1 MKYSRG
7 LSPKSDPGARPEPN
21 SRQPAGPS
29 RKPGWVAAPLK
40 PLAATVAAALVAF
53 VCVQTLISSPG
64 AEKKTETRTSKQNVA
79 GTRLRSGDLRPYA
92 FSLEKLHG
100 LSAQTPPGSSVE
112 LWVTRSRAGRADS
125 ELLTSAGIVKTI
137 EPPLTPVGPDTAI
150 LLVPHDVIP
159 QLMKA
164 EFLDASLTA
173 VVVGKP

>member
-1 MKYSRG
+1 
-7 LSPKSDPGARPEPN
+7 
-21 SRQPAGPS
+21 
-29 RKPGWVAAPLK
+29 
-40 PLAATVAAALVAF
+40 
-53 VCVQTLISSPG
+53 
-64 AEKKTETRTSKQNVA
+64 
-79 GTRLRSGDLRPYA
+79 
-92 FSLEKLHG
+92 
-100 LSAQTPPGSSVE
+100 VE